1 MFSNNNDII
10 IIDNNENDKKK
21 IRTRIIVINY
31 LNFFSNTVSVSL
43 FVFIRFSQD
52 GHIFH
57 ILSNDDVVQYSNNN
71 NRFTYFFLYLWAIS
85 ETIEIIITNNN
96 NDIYT
101 RLEGQKKIM
110 IMNIIYRYIDVD
122 ACIEIYRNDDD
133 DDDDDHSIYIGGSIS
148 ISIYPYHFLKKKNIK
163 NEMSF
168 MCVDLCV
175 QISGHCCVCVCVY
188 ERIIIMKSKL
198 PHWIL
203 SDSILNV

>member
-1 MFSNNNDII
+1 M
-10 IIDNNENDKKK
+10 
-21 IRTRIIVINY
+21 
-31 LNFFSNTVSVSL
+31 SL

-148 ISIYPYHFLKKKNIK
+148 ISIYPYHFQKKISKTK
-163 NEMSF
+163 
-168 MCVDLCV
+168 CLLCV
-175 QISGHCCVCVCVY
+175 LIYVSRLVDIVVCAFVCMR
-188 ERIIIMKSKL
+188 E
-198 PHWIL
+198 
-203 SDSILNV
+203 